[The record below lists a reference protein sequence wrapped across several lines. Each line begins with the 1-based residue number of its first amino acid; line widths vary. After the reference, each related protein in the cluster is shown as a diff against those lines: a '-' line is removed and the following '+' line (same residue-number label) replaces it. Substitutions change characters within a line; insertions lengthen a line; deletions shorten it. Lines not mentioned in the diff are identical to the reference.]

1 MDFFQVI
8 FEIVNIKRFET
19 KKNIFRPFYAYNVLT
34 NHEKYDIL

>member
-19 KKNIFRPFYAYNVLT
+19 KKYFCPFYAYDVLT

>member
-19 KKNIFRPFYAYNVLT
+19 KNIFCPFYAYNVLT

>member
-19 KKNIFRPFYAYNVLT
+19 KNIFRPFYAHNVLT
-34 NHEKYDIL
+34 NYEKYDIL

>member
-19 KKNIFRPFYAYNVLT
+19 KKYFRPFYIYNVLT